1 MFYAVDVLC
10 EVCIPTRS
18 TVMMKIKTTEVSKSK
33 TMHSTI
39 RDLERT
45 FRIFPQIFFYQDHII
60 GQSGTCQKYR
70 MY

>member
-1 MFYAVDVLC
+1 MWSVYAYTKYSYD
-10 EVCIPTRS
+10 EDQNDWSI
-18 TVMMKIKTTEVSKSK
+18 KIQN
-33 TMHSTI
+33 HSTI

>member
-1 MFYAVDVLC
+1 MWSVYAYTKYSYD
-10 EVCIPTRS
+10 EDQNDWS
-18 TVMMKIKTTEVSKSK
+18 IKFQN
-33 TMHSTI
+33 HSTI